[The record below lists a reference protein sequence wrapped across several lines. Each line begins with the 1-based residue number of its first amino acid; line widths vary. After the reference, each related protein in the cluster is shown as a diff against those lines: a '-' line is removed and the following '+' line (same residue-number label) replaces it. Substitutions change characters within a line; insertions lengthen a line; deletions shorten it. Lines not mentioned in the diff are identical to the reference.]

1 MKYPLLSIVIPAAG
15 SSERLG
21 QPKQL
26 VKHNGTPLICKAVDN
41 ALSLSPAEIIVVT
54 GANAASIEAITEHL
68 PIHRVYNPNWVD
80 GMGGSIA
87 NGVAAINPESFGV
100 LILLCDQWRVQAA
113 DLQILAKTWQIDPT
127 RIVTAEAEG
136 KLMPP
141 AIFPIACF
149 DELRQLDGEHGAR
162 SVIKAHPGMI
172 TAITINNAA
181 CDLDTKAQLEILKN
195 ST

>member
-26 VKHNGTPLICKAVDN
+26 VEHNGTPLICKAVEN

-162 SVIKAHPGMI
+162 SVIKAHPELT

>member
-1 MKYPLLSIVIPAAG
+1 MKYPSLSVVIPAAG
-15 SSERLG
+15 SSQRLG

-26 VKHNGTPLICKAVDN
+26 VEHNGTPLICKAVEK
-41 ALSLSPAEIIVVT
+41 AFSLTPAEIIVVT
-54 GANAASIEAITEHL
+54 GAHATSIEAVTGHL
-68 PIHRVYNPNWVD
+68 PIRRVHNTNWAN

-87 NGVAAINPESFGV
+87 KGVAAINPESFGV

-113 DLQILAKTWQIDPT
+113 DLQALAKTWQADPT

-162 SVIKAHPGMI
+162 SVINAHPGLI

-181 CDLDTKAQLEILKN
+181 CDLDTKAQMEMLKN